1 MDHVS
6 PQQVISRLLQYQQVL
21 VAIVLSM
28 GMPRTFVNGFTGKY
42 IREWIDHRLLYQDE
56 HVYERVIVQLHYIA
70 IRLSLMKL
78 PKIDF
83 EYNYQLMNCCD

>member
-28 GMPRTFVNGFTGKY
+28 GMPRTFVNGLTIDYY
-42 IREWIDHRLLYQDE
+42 IKMSMY
-56 HVYERVIVQLHYIA
+56 
-70 IRLSLMKL
+70 MK
-78 PKIDF
+78 
-83 EYNYQLMNCCD
+83 E